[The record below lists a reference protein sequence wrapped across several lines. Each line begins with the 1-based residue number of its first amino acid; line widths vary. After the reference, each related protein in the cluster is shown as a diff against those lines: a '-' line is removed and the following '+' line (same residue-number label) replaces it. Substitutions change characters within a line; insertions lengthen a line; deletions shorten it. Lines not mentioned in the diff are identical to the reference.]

1 MHLHTYF
8 SFQFPSV
15 NPLPFNIQPFPTSLP
30 LNFNPPF
37 LTFFSY
43 QFFCIALSSSTNPCA
58 SFISNSIYPSIL
70 PLFHF
75 IFFFPPISSLSSPLQ
90 LLLSNL
96 FLLVSFLIPPLS
108 SPFTNFFSS
117 DLSRPFSLSVSFLA
131 TLTSL
136 LTCHFA
142 VLLTSSV
149 LFILYS
155 KLFPSPP
162 TLLYLIHHNSLHLLL
177 PFFLSHSFYSQNYFF
192 FLPCPFS
199 YIFLLSS
206 SPLPPIFHSAFRF
219 KSLPHPILSLSLFPP
234 LFFIFTSHYLTSTCP
249 LASLLHFSFFFSLSS
264 HFPSVTDVF
273 FFTCFIP
280 HPPLSSCFY
289 LPLTTPLP
297 TPSTSIPCPPP
308 LQIYP
313 SHSSLFTSHF
323 LCIVSIPC
331 ALSCHLCP
339 LRLHSLSHFPLLWP
353 LFSDISPNLAFVPSP
368 LTPLLSLFTLLPF
381 CLSLSLLALPPSVLI
396 AQ

>member
-1 MHLHTYF
+1 MHLHT

-43 QFFCIALSSSTNPCA
+43 QFFCIALSSSTDPCA

-75 IFFFPPISSLSSPLQ
+75 IFFFPPISSLSSHLQ

-108 SPFTNFFSS
+108 LPFTNFFSS

-131 TLTSL
+131 TLASL

-142 VLLTSSV
+142 VLLTSSL
-149 LFILYS
+149 LFILYP
-155 KLFPSPP
+155 KLFPSSP
-162 TLLYLIHHNSLHLLL
+162 TLSIS
-177 PFFLSHSFYSQNYFF
+177 
-192 FLPCPFS
+192 
-199 YIFLLSS
+199 FLLSFCLIPFIAKTTFSSYLVPFHTFSSS
-206 SPLPPIFHSAFRF
+206 SPLPPIFHSAVRF
-219 KSLPHPILSLSLFPP
+219 KSLPHPILSLSLSPP

-280 HPPLSSCFY
+280 HPSCFY

-297 TPSTSIPCPPP
+297 TPSTSIP
-308 LQIYP
+308 LQILLIP
-313 SHSSLFTSHF
+313 LFSPLTS
-323 LCIVSIPC
+323 C

-339 LRLHSLSHFPLLWP
+339 LRLHPLSHFPPLWP

-381 CLSLSLLALPPSVLI
+381 CLSLSLLSLPPSVLI

>member
-1 MHLHTYF
+1 MHLHSYF

-297 TPSTSIPCPPP
+297 TPSTSIPCPPLYKSILLIP
-308 LQIYP
+308 LFSP
-313 SHSSLFTSHF
+313 LTS
-323 LCIVSIPC
+323 C
-331 ALSCHLCP
+331 ALSPSLVPCPATSVPYVCILSAISLCCGPCSLTYPLIWPLSLPLLHLCYP
-339 LRLHSLSHFPLLWP
+339 FLHSCLSVCL
-353 LFSDISPNLAFVPSP
+353 SPF
-368 LTPLLSLFTLLPF
+368 
-381 CLSLSLLALPPSVLI
+381 SLSLPLS
-396 AQ
+396 

>member
-1 MHLHTYF
+1 MHLHT

-43 QFFCIALSSSTNPCA
+43 QFFCIALSSSTDPRA

-75 IFFFPPISSLSSPLQ
+75 IFFFLPISSLSSHLQ

-108 SPFTNFFSS
+108 LPFTNFFSS

-131 TLTSL
+131 TLASL

-142 VLLTSSV
+142 VLLTSSL
-149 LFILYS
+149 LFILYP
-155 KLFPSPP
+155 KLFPSSP
-162 TLLYLIHHNSLHLLL
+162 TLSIS
-177 PFFLSHSFYSQNYFF
+177 
-192 FLPCPFS
+192 
-199 YIFLLSS
+199 FLLSFCLIPFIAKTTFSSYRVPFHTFSSS
-206 SPLPPIFHSAFRF
+206 SPLPPIFHSAVRF
-219 KSLPHPILSLSLFPP
+219 KSLPHPILSLSLSPP

-249 LASLLHFSFFFSLSS
+249 LASLLHFFFSLSS

-280 HPPLSSCFY
+280 HPSCFY

-297 TPSTSIPCPPP
+297 TPSTSIP

-323 LCIVSIPC
+323 FRPVLP
-331 ALSCHLCP
+331 P
-339 LRLHSLSHFPLLWP
+339 
-353 LFSDISPNLAFVPSP
+353 
-368 LTPLLSLFTLLPF
+368 LSLTSASSQPF
-381 CLSLSLLALPPSVLI
+381 PSAVAPVL
-396 AQ
+396 